1 MTDHEKQVIFEMA
14 SINKLPFI
22 RQKCIEELSELIR
35 AISRGDVE
43 NILEETCD
51 AEIMILQL
59 LWSLPEG
66 SRTRRAEIFSEKIEY
81 IEGLIAAHKIE
92 GVMFIEKNRPP
103 LFVWFYCVLG
113 MILGILAAAYL

>member
-14 SINKLPFI
+14 SINKLPVI

-51 AEIMILQL
+51 TEITILQL

-66 SRTRRAEIFSEKIEY
+66 SRTRRAELFSEKIEY
-81 IEGLIAAHKIE
+81 IEGLIVGHKIAAHNKVKETIR
-92 GVMFIEKNRPP
+92 MP
-103 LFVWFYCVLG
+103 VLNHEHG
-113 MILGILAAAYL
+113 DDPEVNG